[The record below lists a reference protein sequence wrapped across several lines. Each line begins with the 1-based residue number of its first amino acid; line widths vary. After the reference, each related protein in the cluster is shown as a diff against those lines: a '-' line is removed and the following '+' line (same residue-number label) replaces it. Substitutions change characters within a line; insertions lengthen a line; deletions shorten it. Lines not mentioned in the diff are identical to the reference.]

1 MSKKNLLVV
10 TALLALGADVM
21 ASDEK
26 ESKAGRQKSR
36 NVLTNVEN
44 PENQAIKP
52 RELRDQK
59 KADKDKADK
68 KEKPKHEKKH
78 VEGHKKEDKKEAAK
92 KEKPKHEAK
101 HHEKK
106 HKEEKPKHEKKHVE
120 GHKNAKEK
128 KEKSKHEAKRNDN
141 MHHDKRHVEGHKNHM
156 NHNTHLHKSAAE
168 KRQSS
173 VDRMMHNNKRHYDDL
188 QYKLD
193 IVEDRHADKLEN
205 EASAKKTERERKKRA
220 SDKDERDGRFPETGE
235 SLRLEHAKKEL
246 KASSDHIAK
255 LEERLDAVNKKIA
268 ECKPHGQ
275 AKLKEELAAYRA
287 ESSEIEKEL
296 KVLREQRKDLQDAI
310 AKVKMDQFRAARDLS
325 TAEHQALRLDR
336 RDALMK
342 HQMVRHH
349 DLEVRLGR
357 VTDSAVKPL
366 EAQRKSLDA
375 DEIRPT
381 RDALADKKKDVRKVE
396 KKLGYNRHVGF
407 GKTEEEYADKRKQEA
422 LDGEVS
428 SHRHQFTQKEHD
440 LTKIREDFGLDKS
453 AK

>member
-21 ASDEK
+21 ASDDK
-26 ESKAGRQKSR
+26 ESMLGRAGMRKMMTSAPKDKA
-36 NVLTNVEN
+36 V
-44 PENQAIKP
+44 KP
-52 RELRDQK
+52 RELRD
-59 KADKDKADK
+59 AEKADK

-156 NHNTHLHKSAAE
+156 NRKTRLHEKHDESAQ
-168 KRQSS
+168 KV
-173 VDRMMHNNKRHYDDL
+173 VDHKGRELKRHHDDL

-193 IVEDRHADKLEN
+193 TAEDRHADKLEN
-205 EASAKKTERERKKRA
+205 EANAKKADRERKKRV
-220 SDKDERDGRFPETGE
+220 SSKDERDGRFPETGE
-235 SLRLEHAKKEL
+235 SVRLEHAKKEL
-246 KASSDHIAK
+246 KASNDHIAK

-268 ECKPHGQ
+268 ECTPAGQ
-275 AKLKEELAAYRA
+275 AKLRTQLTPLRA
-287 ESSEIEKEL
+287 ERSEIEKEL
-296 KVLREQRKDLQDAI
+296 KGLHEQREDLQDAI

-357 VTDSAVKPL
+357 VTDPAVKPL
-366 EAQRKSLDA
+366 EAQRKALDA

-381 RDALADKKKDVRKVE
+381 RDTLADKKKDVRKVE
-396 KKLGYNRHVGF
+396 KKLGYNGHVWF
-407 GKTEEEYADKRKQEA
+407 GKTEEERADQRKQEA